1 MPRDTSRAQSDTL
14 GFVLIVALVLAGAG
28 LTIAI
33 GGSGIADTNSNN
45 EFQRAENSMTLFD
58 SRAAMVALGDSNA
71 QRVSLGHDSGD
82 ITIQEDA
89 GQMWITHANY
99 SGSGE
104 TEEIFN
110 QTLGSVVYESD
121 RGTIA
126 YQGGGVW
133 RKSDSGRA
141 QMISPPEFHYRGA
154 TLTLPAIQV
163 TGDGAASGS
172 VSLTVTPRQQA
183 ELVYPNVTTAT
194 ANGTGAPYDET
205 PTSSYRNYTN
215 PVRAGTVNV
224 TVQSEYADGWET
236 YFKERTTGN
245 TTRVG
250 PNTVTLTLATTEG
263 SPGSFEMPS
272 AGDSVNAGA
281 IGGGHPITDFEV
293 TLDVDKKNPHF
304 SFYTEEDSEEFE
316 IHVTSDVNPNSASCS
331 PNANVHV
338 SVYYYDGDGD
348 KKYQTWE
355 SDSLDPDDTDGM
367 EWVCDGGDLQLRIDF
382 VSDAIT
388 MTYDRVGSDGTF
400 QPNPNIDE
408 PNSGTS
414 TGVTRGNKW
423 AYNDR
428 INNEDGFSF
437 QSSTVWD
444 QHETVSYESSGTTYN
459 QNGTSPDTQTLDAVT
474 NHYLSLMD
482 SSIDLIAKDGPGSS
496 DAIIEPNSRGTLRYE
511 EGAGSRYVTF
521 LHITENK
528 INVELN

>member
-1 MPRDTSRAQSDTL
+1 MARDTSRAQSETL
-14 GFVLIVALVLAGAG
+14 GFVLIVALVLAGAA
-28 LTIAI
+28 LTVAI
-33 GGSGIADTNSNN
+33 GGSGIADTKASN

-71 QRVSLGHDSGD
+71 QTVSLGHSNGD
-82 ITIQEDA
+82 ITVQEES
-89 GQMWITHANY
+89 GWMRITHANY
-99 SGSGE
+99 TGDKNVSGD
-104 TEEIFN
+104 TEVIFN
-110 QTLGSVVYESD
+110 ETLGSVVYESD

-133 RKSDSGRA
+133 RKQDSGRA

-183 ELVYPNVTTAT
+183 QLVYPNATTAT
-194 ANGTGAPYDET
+194 ENGTGAPYDET
-205 PTSSYRNYTN
+205 PTSGYRNYTN

-263 SPGSFEMPS
+263 APGSFEMPP

-281 IGGGHPITDFEV
+281 IGGEHPITDFDV
-293 TLDVDKKNPHF
+293 TLDVDKQNPHF
-304 SFYTEEDSEEFE
+304 SFYAEENSEEFE
-316 IHVTSDVNPNSASCS
+316 IHVTSDVNPKGCS
-331 PNANVHV
+331 PDANVHV

-348 KKYQTWE
+348 KEYETWE
-355 SDSLDPDDTDGM
+355 SDSLDPDETDGM
-367 EWVCDGGDLQLRIDF
+367 EWVCDGGDLKLHVDF
-382 VSDAIT
+382 ISDDIA
-388 MTYDRVGSDGTF
+388 MVYDRIGSDGTF
-400 QPNPNIDE
+400 QPDPKIDE

-444 QHETVSYESSGTTYN
+444 QHETVPYESGSGTTYD
-459 QNGTSPDTQTLDAVT
+459 QNDTQTLEAVT

-482 SSIDLIAKDGPGSS
+482 SSVDLVAKDGPGSS
-496 DAIIEPNSRGTLRYE
+496 DSIVEPNSRGTLRYE

-528 INVELN
+528 INVDLD